1 MHYVAPASLAE
12 ALDLM
17 ATGDLV
23 ALAGGTDF
31 YPAQVDRQLDQPV
44 LDITRIDDIRGIT
57 VGNGLLRVGALTTW
71 SEIAAADLPAGCR
84 ALQQAAIEVGGR
96 QIQNVATIGGNLC
109 NASPAADGIPP
120 LLITDAS
127 VELASSEGER
137 RVPLDDFLVGY
148 LQTLIRP
155 DEILT
160 AVLIPMENTGG
171 RSTFLKLGSRR
182 YLVISIAMVA
192 ARVELAPDGTIELA
206 RVAVGACSP
215 VAQRLVSL
223 EADLQGVDPVAADQV
238 IAAHHFD
245 TLAPIDDPRAP
256 ASYRMEAAQTLVTRA
271 VESCLGVA

>member
-1 MHYVAPASLAE
+1 VHYVAPTSLAE

-31 YPAQVDRQLDQPV
+31 YPAQVDRPLDQPV
-44 LDITRIDDIRGIT
+44 LDITGIGDIRGIA
-57 VGNGLLRVGALTTW
+57 VGDDVVRIGALTTW

-84 ALQQAAIEVGGR
+84 ALQQAAVEVGGR
-96 QIQNVATIGGNLC
+96 QIQNVASIGGNLC

-127 VELASSEGER
+127 VELASATGTR
-137 RVPLDDFLVGY
+137 RVPLDEFLVGY
-148 LQTLIRP
+148 RQTLIRR

-160 AVLIPMENTGG
+160 AVLIPTENTVG
-171 RSTFLKLGSRR
+171 RSSFLKLGSRR

-192 ARVELAPDGTIELA
+192 ASVQLAPDGTIEVA

-223 EADLQGVDPVAADQV
+223 EADLRGVDGAAADQV
-238 IAAHHFD
+238 VAAHHFD

-256 ASYRMEAAQTLVTRA
+256 ASYRMEAAKTLVARA
-271 VESCLGVA
+271 VDSCLGVA